1 MRFNG
6 KPGALD
12 GTGRPARLRG
22 QLAANRSRPMKTAD
36 FSGDRPLLELMRDT
50 RSACEDGLRRADL
63 RDAQRALE
71 RAGVDQARMREL
83 VVSMPAAVLSQGEM
97 SALLSQLSAAG
108 YTNGDA
114 SIERTL
120 LLCSAA
126 AALSNLE
133 ALPVVDSVK
142 ALYCEEVQSW
152 TRLDDASKPGFR
164 CGTARFVDMCQ
175 LASLRRFPAGQFDW
189 VRGGL
194 PLSYLL
200 GVSYWNLPK
209 ALYVTIARLRGRSP
223 VFFTHLGYHL
233 SGASL
238 SEREANRSYYRMA
251 RSMELQPDIK
261 GLVAS
266 SWFRSPDTHRVSPH
280 LAWVNTVVVENG
292 GFVAVRGRAKPDCGV
307 FVRSPTRRRLYE
319 TGEFRPTL
327 GLVIWPRRAMLEWA
341 AAHPELDDAQRL
353 PAPARFKTTVGD
365 ARNG

>member
-1 MRFNG
+1 M
-6 KPGALD
+6 
-12 GTGRPARLRG
+12 T
-22 QLAANRSRPMKTAD
+22 TVD
-36 FSGDRPLLELMRDT
+36 FRGDRPLLELMRDT
-50 RSACEDGLRRADL
+50 RSACEDGFRQLDL

-71 RAGVDQARMREL
+71 RAGVDQARIL
-83 VVSMPAAVLSQGEM
+83 KLIASMTPAVPSQGEM

-108 YTNGDA
+108 YANGDA

-120 LLCSAA
+120 LLRSAA
-126 AALSNLE
+126 AALPNLE
-133 ALPVVDSVK
+133 ALPVFDSVK

-152 TRLDDASKPGFR
+152 TRLDDTAKPGFR
-164 CGTARFVDMCQ
+164 YGTARFADMCQ

-200 GVSYWNLPK
+200 GVSYRNLPK

-233 SGASL
+233 PGASL
-238 SEREANRSYYRMA
+238 TELEANRSYYRMA

-292 GFVAVRGRAKPDCGV
+292 GFVAVRGPAKPDCGV

-319 TGEFRPTL
+319 RGEFTPTI
-327 GLVIWPRRAMLEWA
+327 GLVIWPRRALLNWA
-341 AAHPELDDAQRL
+341 ETHPELA
-353 PAPARFKTTVGD
+353 
-365 ARNG
+365 